1 MSAEDVILQKLA
13 WYLRG
18 GGVSERQL
26 RDVVGVFRVQVS
38 ELDQGY
44 LEEMASDSGLSDILK
59 RVRAME
65 G

>member
-1 MSAEDVILQKLA
+1 M
-13 WYLRG
+13 
-18 GGVSERQL
+18 SERQL